1 MNERFKFSL
10 SGMWLFVCVF
20 TLLIPV
26 FLPSFADSANPASNV
41 VGTATASMFIL
52 TFPSSLFGIPLLVF
66 IGYVLGVNPNSIE
79 GMYLN
84 LFVMFVLGLVQW
96 FWIIPRIWRFDPKVQ
111 ALNLPS
117 DRNPVPLQ
125 VFCPAD
131 YFKEYDE
138 RDRTPLE
145 RIIREEQDNAR

>member
-1 MNERFKFSL
+1 MNERFKITL

-26 FLPSFADSANPASNV
+26 FLPSFANSANPAANA

-52 TFPSSLFGIPLLVF
+52 TFPSSLFGMPLLIFVSAM
-66 IGYVLGVNPNSIE
+66 LGVDPNSIE

-96 FWIIPRIWRFDPKVQ
+96 FWIVPRIWGNSAKVQ
-111 ALNLPS
+111 VLDLPNLQEI
-117 DRNPVPLQ
+117 VPLRLTH
-125 VFCPAD
+125 PAEVSC
-131 YFKEYDE
+131 EYDE
-138 RDRTPLE
+138 FGRSRLE
-145 RIIREEQDNAR
+145 RVMRDVDNN